1 MLIIDGYGTDL
12 ECSVSGIIVLDE
24 TFDLIVRG
32 SGLQDYERAHND
44 PVSIDKSAYLY
55 EIATRH
61 EAQNV
66 LSGYAGIDEGRR
78 RYRHCL
84 AQHHEARPIRSH
96 RLNDPLDGIF
106 IEKGVGCALRRL
118 VSSGSVGHRSVDENH
133 HASFEVALVAGL
145 PIHRHHCGTG
155 VVVGA

>member
-24 TFDLIVRG
+24 TFDFIVRG
-32 SGLQDYERAHND
+32 PGLQDDERAHND
-44 PVSIDKSAYLY
+44 PVSLDQSAYLY
-55 EIATRH
+55 ERETRH

-84 AQHHEARPIRSH
+84 AQDHEARPIRSH
-96 RLNDPLDGIF
+96 RLHDPLAGLF
-106 IEKGVGCALRRL
+106 IDAGFGCAF
-118 VSSGSVGHRSVDENH
+118 VG
-133 HASFEVALVAGL
+133 
-145 PIHRHHCGTG
+145 
-155 VVVGA
+155 